1 MSRLQDE
8 VELEISVR
16 RLREKFHG
24 KISIEKAALL
34 MRRYGNDHR
43 RIAME
48 IVLMKDRDLDDE
60 DRHDLSND
68 ITVKNVVEKLKAE
81 EENPHSASQSHIPT
95 GQASSQKRPPKSG
108 KKPKA
113 NKQPTEDKDIQEL
126 LQRLRVLPL
135 TQKNLRMFDNAQRD
149 VIPSDVHQFACG
161 QCDSDWW
168 RRVAQRKRVSRCFKC
183 KRKYDPVPADKM
195 WGIGDFNCPNC
206 TRTFKGFGRMDL
218 GSPCYGCRSLITP
231 IAILPPRRNMV
242 MGPGPGPRSKNQHS
256 CFAEDCFNRQ
266 EPHVRGTECVHP
278 RSRQK
283 NRKPRVVNPSPAHI
297 SSGSTVNTCLSQG
310 SILDL
315 YEHVREDV
323 IYEEEEDD
331 DEDDDNDDD
340 VETDSSAGSDR

>member
-24 KISIEKAALL
+24 KISIDKAALL
-34 MRRYGNDHR
+34 MRRYGNNHR
-43 RIAME
+43 IIAME
-48 IVLMKDRDLDDE
+48 IVLMKDRELDDE
-60 DRHDLSND
+60 DRHDLNND

-81 EENPHSASQSHIPT
+81 EENHTGPQSHSST
-95 GQASSQKRPPKSG
+95 GQASSQDRLPKSG
-108 KKPKA
+108 NKPKA
-113 NKQPTEDKDIQEL
+113 NKQPNEDKDIQEVG
-126 LQRLRVLPL
+126 QRLRILPL
-135 TQKNLRMFDNAQRD
+135 TEKNLRMFENAQRD
-149 VIPSDVHQFACG
+149 LIPSDVHQFACT

-195 WGIGDFNCPNC
+195 WGIGEFSCPNC
-206 TRTFKGFGRMDL
+206 TRTFRGFGRMDL
-218 GSPCYGCRSLITP
+218 GSPCYGCRSIITP
-231 IAILPPRRNMV
+231 TQILPPRRNI
-242 MGPGPGPRSKNQHS
+242 MGPRTKNPHS
-256 CFAEDCFNRQ
+256 CFAEDCYNRQ

-278 RSRQK
+278 RSRQR

-323 IYEEEEDD
+323 IYEDEEEEEEEEDD
-331 DEDDDNDDD
+331 DDDDDAD
-340 VETDSSAGSDR
+340 TDSSAGSNR